1 MVYRAVD
8 TGAGEI
14 TARSPYYFGCLTK
27 RSEDKVTEDKSDSA
41 DNSAA
46 GVRISN
52 RCKTNVGSRSPTN

>member
-27 RSEDKVTEDKSDSA
+27 RSEDKVTEDNPIRFYLIMLK
-41 DNSAA
+41 
-46 GVRISN
+46 RQ
-52 RCKTNVGSRSPTN
+52 